1 MRRSGTEP
9 FLRFAVSGLG
19 HHWLSFPLGLFL
31 FLPPFDLVGLVLD
44 RHLGTGDG
52 QLQPCAGHLF
62 FLCLGTDTLAIVL
75 GQYALELHGDLIRPV
90 LEDTPVL
97 VRQDVAF

>member
-1 MRRSGTEP
+1 MAG
-9 FLRFAVSGLG
+9 
-19 HHWLSFPLGLFL
+19 
-31 FLPPFDLVGLVLD
+31 
-44 RHLGTGDG
+44 
-52 QLQPCAGHLF
+52 AGHL
-62 FLCLGTDTLAIVL
+62 LCLGTDTLAIVL